1 MMPTSQTPEGDVIG
15 TVADWL
21 ESGHKAALATVVS
34 TWGSSPNPTGS
45 HLGIRDDGAITGS
58 VSAGC
63 VEGAVIHEA
72 MEILKGAQPEIFDYG
87 VTDEMAWEVGLAC
100 GGQISVLVRSVDKDM
115 AGLYV
120 EAKARTLKGI
130 PVAVLTRIRDGATA
144 LLGEGQNNGPLEVSP
159 DLTERTAEDIR
170 EGSSRLLESGDE
182 TYFIEAKVPPK
193 RLIVV
198 GAVHIAQALVPMA
211 KIAGFQVPVIDPRGT
226 FATAERFPGV
236 EVITEWPDDA
246 LSEFVID
253 DQTAIVTLTHDP
265 KFDDP
270 VLQTA
275 LTSTAFYV
283 GALGSR
289 RTQAKRADRLKELGL
304 DQAALDRLH
313 GPIGLNISAASPAE
327 IAVSILAEIIQE
339 MRHAPNPE
347 NK

>member
-1 MMPTSQTPEGDVIG
+1 MVSKSPTPEGDVIG
-15 TVADWL
+15 TVSEWL
-21 ESGHKAALATVVS
+21 AAGHQAALATVVS

-63 VEGAVIHEA
+63 VEGAVINEA
-72 MEILKGAQPEIFDYG
+72 MEILKGAAPELFEYG

-100 GGQISVLVRSVDKDM
+100 GGKITVLVRSVDKEV
-115 AGLYV
+115 AGLYAD
-120 EAKARTLKGI
+120 AKARTNKGKA
-130 PVAVLTRIRDGATA
+130 VAVITRIRDGATA
-144 LLGEGQNNGPLEVSP
+144 LVGEGQNNGPLEVSA
-159 DLTERTAEDIR
+159 DLAEMAAEDIR
-170 EGSSRLLESGDE
+170 EGSSRLLEAGDE
-182 TYFIEAKVPPK
+182 TYFIEAKAPLR

-211 KIAGFQVPVIDPRGT
+211 MIAGFQVSVIDPRGT

-236 EVITEWPDDA
+236 DVITEWPEDA
-246 LSEFVID
+246 LGGFVID

-270 VLQTA
+270 VLHTA

-289 RTQAKRADRLKELGL
+289 RTQAKRADRLKALGL

-313 GPIGLNISAASPAE
+313 GPIGLDISAASPAE

-339 MRHAPNPE
+339 MRRASNPE
-347 NK
+347 GQ

>member
-1 MMPTSQTPEGDVIG
+1 MPTPSIPETGVIP

-21 ESGHKAALATVVS
+21 EAGHGVALATVVS
-34 TWGSSPNPTGS
+34 TWGSSPCPVGS
-45 HLGIRDDGAITGS
+45 HLGVSEDGSISGS

-63 VEGAVIHEA
+63 VEGAVIVEA
-72 MEILKGAQPEIFDYG
+72 KEIINGAQPEIFDYG

-100 GGQISVLVRSVDKDM
+100 GGQISVLVRCVDENVT
-115 AGLYV
+115 ALYT
-120 EAKARTLKGI
+120 EAETRARRGKAA
-130 PVAVLTRIRDGATA
+130 AVVTRIRDGASA
-144 LLGEGQNNGPLEVSP
+144 VVGEGEASGALDIPT
-159 DLTERTAEDIR
+159 DLAVTVAAEIR
-170 EGSSRLLESGDE
+170 EGRSGLVESGEE
-182 TYFIEAKVPPK
+182 TYFIETKITPA

-211 KIAGFQVPVIDPRGT
+211 TIAGFQVTVVDPRGT
-226 FATAERFPGV
+226 FATEERFPGV
-236 EVITEWPDDA
+236 EVLTDWPENA
-246 LSEFVID
+246 LEKLGID

-289 RTQAKRADRLKELGL
+289 RTQAKRAERLKDLGL
-304 DQAALDRLH
+304 DQSALDRIH
-313 GPIGLNISAASPAE
+313 GPIGLDIDAASPPE

-339 MRHAPNPE
+339 MRSEPKN
-347 NK
+347 